1 MKSLSVKI
9 AGRKYFVDIKA
20 EDEELMRRAAK
31 KLNDRFDF
39 LSKKYDCSSFDHMA
53 MAALLCSIE
62 NEETK
67 EKQKYSPERQELEE
81 LAESVK
87 KALQED

>member
-9 AGRKYFVDIKA
+9 AGRRYHVQINPQ
-20 EDEELMRRAAK
+20 DEELMRRAAK
-31 KLNDRFDF
+31 KLNDKIDEM
-39 LSKKYDCSSFDHMA
+39 SKKYDCTSYDHLA
-53 MAALLCSIE
+53 LAALLTSIE

-67 EKQKYSPERQELEE
+67 ERNKYSTERQELAD

-87 KALQED
+87 RALAED